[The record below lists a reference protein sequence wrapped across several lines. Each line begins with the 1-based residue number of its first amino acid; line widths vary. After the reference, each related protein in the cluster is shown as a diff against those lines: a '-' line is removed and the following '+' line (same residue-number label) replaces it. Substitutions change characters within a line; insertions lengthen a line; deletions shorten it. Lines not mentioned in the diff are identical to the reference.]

1 MSEVA
6 EVTSESPRA
15 GDKTSD
21 MKISATKGLDSK
33 IFEKQED
40 AEEEKGEHD
49 PEVTPAEPE
58 VLKKPSARAVPAA
71 AAAKKQDS
79 KPRAHVIQS
88 IAKKGSWKVDQYE
101 TAKGRKYWKWC
112 HPDGKQYWFS
122 KVQAQQHGFV
132 DEDAA

>member
-71 AAAKKQDS
+71 AAAKKTRLQT
-79 KPRAHVIQS
+79 QS
-88 IAKKGSWKVDQYE
+88 TCDPVDCQKRLME
-101 TAKGRKYWKWC
+101 
-112 HPDGKQYWFS
+112 S
-122 KVQAQQHGFV
+122 
-132 DEDAA
+132 